1 MQAIALDSAN
11 LFRNDVHLNIYAML
25 RFLHLD
31 SSSSFLC
38 NDPSR
43 KARCSGYQKLADY
56 VSSLNSKEGH
66 RLSRYADSL
75 YETGN
80 WSGGA
85 FDCDICT
92 FSGFQ

>member
-11 LFRNDVHLNIYAML
+11 LIRNDVHLNNYAML
-25 RFLHLD
+25 RFLHLE

-38 NDPSR
+38 NDPS
-43 KARCSGYQKLADY
+43 KEARCSGYQKLADY
-56 VSSLNSKEGH
+56 VSSLSSKQVH
-66 RLSRYADSL
+66 RLSRSADSL
-75 YETGN
+75 YETGS

-85 FDCDICT
+85 FDCDLCT